1 MPKLFNKIVN
11 GNCLK
16 EIKKI
21 ADKSFDLVFADP
33 PYNMQIGEVLTR
45 PDASKVYG
53 VNDKWDKFNSFKDYD
68 EFCKAWL
75 VECKRILKDNGRIWV
90 IGSYH
95 NIFRLGYH
103 LQNLNYWLLND
114 VIWRKNNP
122 MPNFRG
128 TRFTNAHETLI
139 WASKSKKSKYT
150 FNYQS
155 LKCLNDDLQ
164 MRSDWMMPI
173 CSGKERLKKENGKK
187 IHSTQKPEA
196 LLHRIIL
203 ATTNKGDTVF
213 DPFLGTGTT
222 AVVAKK
228 LGRNYY
234 GIEKDLKYYKAAQE
248 RINNAKQIEDNY
260 LDTLENNKS
269 RPRIPF
275 GSLVELGILK
285 PGTTLFDPKKKINAK
300 IMVDGSIKYKESE
313 GSIHKVAA
321 KIMGAESWNG
331 WTYWHC
337 NINGSTVVIDSLRQK
352 FISEKQ
358 I

>member
-1 MPKLFNKIVN
+1 MSNIRNQITN
-11 GNCLK
+11 GDCLK
-16 EIKKI
+16 ELKKI
-21 ADKSFDLVFADP
+21 PDKTFDLVFADP
-33 PYNMQIGEVLTR
+33 PYFMQIGNKLTR
-45 PDASKVYG
+45 PDASKVNG
-53 VNDKWDKFNSFKDYD
+53 VSDEWDKFDSFKHYD
-68 EFCKAWL
+68 DFCKSWL
-75 VECKRILKDNGRIWV
+75 AECKRILKDNGSIWV

-103 LQNLNYWLLND
+103 MQNLDYWILND

-139 WASKSKKSKYT
+139 WASKSKGSKYT

-164 MRSDWMMPI
+164 MRSDWILPI
-173 CSGKERLKKENGKK
+173 CNGKERLKKNGKK

-203 ATTNKGDTVF
+203 ATTNKNDYIF

-228 LGRNYY
+228 LDRFYF
-234 GIEKDLKYYKAAQE
+234 GIEKDKVYYSSALKRLSNTK
-248 RINNAKQIEDNY
+248 KIEDDY
-260 LDTLENNKS
+260 LDTIENNRSKQ
-269 RPRIPF
+269 RVPF
-275 GSLVELGILK
+275 GSLVELGVFK
-285 PGTTLFDPKKKINAK
+285 PGTILSDPKGEINAK
-300 IMVDGSIKYKESE
+300 VMVDGSIKYKENE
-313 GSIHKVAA
+313 GSIHKIAA
-321 KIMGAESWNG
+321 KIMGAESYNG

-337 NINGSTVVIDSLRQK
+337 KIDGSTVLIDTLRQK
-352 FISEKQ
+352 FISSKQ